1 MEGDR
6 ARRLPDPAGRSVLSG
21 ARVKRLH
28 PAQFVS
34 PALIAETPGARLQ
47 LMCRKCMIPRDLD
60 VSRSPKLKRR
70 WTVDLEEVFAHVTF
84 RCRCGMHAHALRV
97 TRPTRDSS
105 EVLLLVQ
112 TRHSING

>member
-1 MEGDR
+1 M
-6 ARRLPDPAGRSVLSG
+6 SG
-21 ARVKRLH
+21 ASTKRLS
-28 PAQFVS
+28 PTLVVS

-70 WTVDLEEVFAHVTF
+70 WTVDLEEVFDRVTF

-105 EVLLLVQ
+105 EVLLLVETQ
-112 TRHSING
+112 HSING